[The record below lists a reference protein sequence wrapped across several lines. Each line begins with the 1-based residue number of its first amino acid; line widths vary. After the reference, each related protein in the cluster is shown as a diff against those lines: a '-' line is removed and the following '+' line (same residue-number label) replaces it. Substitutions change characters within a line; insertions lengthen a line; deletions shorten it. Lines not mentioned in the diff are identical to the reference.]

1 MIIQDYLASMYQSVH
16 ASLEKTMKNNSSDD
30 DEDDQIISPDTSQ
43 EIESSTTPL
52 TTPGVSPV
60 LTDESE

>member
-1 MIIQDYLASMYQSVH
+1 MYGSVH
-16 ASLEKTMKNNSSDD
+16 ASLEKTMKSNSSDD
-30 DEDDQIISPDTSQ
+30 EDNNEMISPDTSQ